1 MNNITKDKNTIVTI
15 NNTVSDHTE
24 CTYVQNETENFLIQE
39 PIGLMAE
46 SECHITI
53 DNLQNNIESLNEGVM
68 LLLFFIKVHNY
79 NRKCGI

>member
-1 MNNITKDKNTIVTI
+1 
-15 NNTVSDHTE
+15 
-24 CTYVQNETENFLIQE
+24 
-39 PIGLMAE
+39 MAE